1 MASDD
6 DELRELREK
15 LRWIVAVVLVAG
27 IFLDRLAPVVL
38 GDDYEPLSDL
48 GMGSILAAVLV
59 LLGIES
65 VAWLLRR

>member
-1 MASDD
+1 MSADD

-15 LRWIVAVVLVAG
+15 LRWVVAVVLVIG
-27 IFLDRLAPVVL
+27 IFLDRVAPAVL

-48 GMGSILAAVLV
+48 GLGSILAAILV

-65 VAWLLRR
+65 VAWLLKR

>member
-1 MASDD
+1 MAGDD

-15 LRWIVAVVLVAG
+15 LRWVIAAVLVG
-27 IFLDRLAPVVL
+27 GLFLDRVAPVVL
-38 GDDYEPLSDL
+38 GPDYEPLSDIGL
-48 GMGSILAAVLV
+48 GSVLAAILV

>member
-1 MASDD
+1 MPPDD

-15 LRWIVAVVLVAG
+15 LRWIVAVVLVFG
-27 IFLDRLAPVVL
+27 IFLDRIAPVIL
-38 GDDYEPLSDL
+38 GPEYEPLTDL
-48 GMGSILAAVLV
+48 GLGSILAAILV